1 MAKKKEPSTLIHV
14 DVYLA
19 TKTDVRQEVKAGFKI
34 FMRGRSYQY
43 SLLDFDKELA
53 KYFKRKI

>member
-19 TKTDVRQEVKAGFKI
+19 SRRDVRPEVKAGFKI
-34 FMRGRSYQY
+34 FMRGKSYQY
-43 SLLDFDKELA
+43 SFLDFDKELEN
-53 KYFKRKI
+53 YFKRKI